1 MSFQPTEISSSFVEE
16 TLKLVWQV
24 KQQHQACLTSIVSD
38 VRSSSLSTEK
48 NSSVIEQLDE
58 ISAFGIW
65 HKHLIKRYQRTFEE
79 EAVPNQCIDPDR
91 RIVKNLEL
99 LEQKLE
105 EINRLNKEVLGN
117 ADSYLG
123 TSPVLDLIINKL
135 QKIHDDFVELQDTLQ
150 EYRWMIMIHDG
161 LNSGSSGE
169 WVSSGA
175 ELHAALMDD

>member
-1 MSFQPTEISSSFVEE
+1 MSFQPTENSSSFVEE

-24 KQQHQACLTSIVSD
+24 QQEHQACLTSIVSD
-38 VRSSSLSTEK
+38 VRSSALSTDK
-48 NSSVIEQLDE
+48 NTSVIELLDE
-58 ISAFGIW
+58 ILAFGIW

-91 RIVKNLEL
+91 HIVEILEL